1 MVKDVL
7 ELNPNAPRPLAG
19 KEQVPVKLRAASI
32 NPMDWKFRGGYQK
45 VIVPLSMPATLSGDM
60 FGIVAGVG
68 ESGSDLNIGYNIS
81 IAVAIAASPEFA
93 GAQHTLGLVL
103 YRLRAM

>member
-1 MVKDVL
+1 MKQYG
-7 ELNPNAPRPLAG
+7 EGCPEPNPNAPRPIAG

-32 NPMDWKFRGGYQK
+32 NPIDWKFRGGYQK

-68 ESGSDLNIGYNIS
+68 ESGSR
-81 IAVAIAASPEFA
+81 
-93 GAQHTLGLVL
+93 VL
-103 YRLRAM
+103 I